1 MGGKPNPKQ
10 ARGMTLD
17 DADKKGKEAETSSS
31 DGWLS
36 RALENTETSPK
47 REDTKT
53 TSLPQPAINT

>member
-1 MGGKPNPKQ
+1 MGGKPIPRQ
-10 ARGMTLD
+10 ARGKTLKN
-17 DADKKGKEAETSSS
+17 AVKKGKEAETSSS

-36 RALENTETSPK
+36 TALEITATSPK